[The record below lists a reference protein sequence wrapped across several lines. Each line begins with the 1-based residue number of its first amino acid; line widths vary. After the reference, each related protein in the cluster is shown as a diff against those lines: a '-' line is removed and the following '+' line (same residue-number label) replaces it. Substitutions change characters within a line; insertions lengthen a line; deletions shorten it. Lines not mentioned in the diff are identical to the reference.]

1 MKRCICLVLSLLLL
15 FTGCLPGREVAHV
28 YLRDRGSTVHHG
40 HTPFSSM
47 VLVYLDP
54 QDLLDRSQ
62 KLLEKA
68 ASSEDATEL
77 EKEFANLARKY
88 GELVSAASLAYV
100 RHCQDVTD
108 RDRAMEY
115 GTLNGSL
122 YPIQTVLLKTEK
134 LLMDRFGFHRDRG
147 AAYVEMLDR
156 VAGQDTPLLQSLHRQ
171 EDDLCRQYE
180 QLDATYRL
188 DFQGRSWSMEELM
201 ADETLSMSSFLEALE
216 AFARGR
222 NQAAGSLFLQL
233 MAIRNQMAKAMGY
246 ASYADSQYAAY
257 GRDRMPADSLAAAQ
271 IIKQVFVPLYARWR
285 ERCENEMKYLGG
297 ASFPEDSFLAA
308 MEAAAEKVVHGGK
321 EAWRYM
327 LAYGLYDGTPSKKKL
342 RGSFTTYFSAYGC
355 PFILTQWQGDASS
368 VFTVIHE
375 FGHFLSYYLN
385 PVGTY
390 YEVTD
395 LDLAELDAQG
405 FELFM
410 TEEYDAIFG
419 RYATAARLC
428 FFMNALYAILS
439 GFMEDEFQ
447 QSAYAME
454 APTVEKLNQL
464 YGRLSKEYGFD
475 KLFGYGGME
484 WTDISHTF
492 RFPFYYVSYGIGML
506 GAMSMARQG
515 RRIYRRLLHRSGT
528 EPFAKII
535 GVDVLSEESIRDL
548 AVWVENKVD
557 TWLQA

>member
-1 MKRCICLVLSLLLL
+1 MKRCICLVLSILLL
-15 FTGCLPGREVAHV
+15 FSGCLPGREVAHV
-28 YLRDRGSTVHHG
+28 YLRDRGSIVHHG
-40 HTPFSSM
+40 QTPFSSM
-47 VLVYLDP
+47 VLVHPDP
-54 QDLLDRSQ
+54 QDLLDRSK

-68 ASSEDATEL
+68 AFSEDAPEL

-180 QLDATYRL
+180 QLDTTYRL
-188 DFQGRSWSMEELM
+188 DFQGRTWSMEELM

-246 ASYADSQYAAY
+246 PSYADSQYASY

-271 IIKQVFVPLYARWR
+271 IIKQVFVPLYARLR

-308 MEAAAEKVVHGGK
+308 M
-321 EAWRYM
+321 
-327 LAYGLYDGTPSKKKL
+327 
-342 RGSFTTYFSAYGC
+342 
-355 PFILTQWQGDASS
+355 
-368 VFTVIHE
+368 
-375 FGHFLSYYLN
+375 
-385 PVGTY
+385 
-390 YEVTD
+390 
-395 LDLAELDAQG
+395 
-405 FELFM
+405 
-410 TEEYDAIFG
+410 
-419 RYATAARLC
+419 
-428 FFMNALYAILS
+428 
-439 GFMEDEFQ
+439 
-447 QSAYAME
+447 
-454 APTVEKLNQL
+454 
-464 YGRLSKEYGFD
+464 
-475 KLFGYGGME
+475 
-484 WTDISHTF
+484 
-492 RFPFYYVSYGIGML
+492 
-506 GAMSMARQG
+506 
-515 RRIYRRLLHRSGT
+515 
-528 EPFAKII
+528 
-535 GVDVLSEESIRDL
+535 
-548 AVWVENKVD
+548 
-557 TWLQA
+557 